1 MQAVLNINLSEVDDR
16 LLAVIEEL
24 LSKNIEIVIKKKVVE
39 MEEFDKNLPLDNIMQ
54 EFEKIGYDENFL
66 SDLKAGFETSAVYGK
81 HNENKASE
89 K

>member
-1 MQAVLNINLSEVDDR
+1 MTDYLP
-16 LLAVIEEL
+16 
-24 LSKNIEIVIKKKVVE
+24 LSKNCDQKKVIE